1 MEILWKGNFHTRK
14 LGEITV
20 FFIITVLTFEKA
32 LFEKAKSLY
41 DFRKLL

>member
-14 LGEITV
+14 LSEITV
-20 FFIITVLTFEKA
+20 FYTVLTFEKA